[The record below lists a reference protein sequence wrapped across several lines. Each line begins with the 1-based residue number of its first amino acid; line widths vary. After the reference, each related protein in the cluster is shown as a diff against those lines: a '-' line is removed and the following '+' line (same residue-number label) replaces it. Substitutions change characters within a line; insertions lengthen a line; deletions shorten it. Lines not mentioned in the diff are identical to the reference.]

1 MKLYEKTAAQ
11 LHGMLSGKEITC
23 RELTSEFIDRIQSV
37 DGKVGA
43 YLTCTFEDAL
53 KTAQAVDEKIARGE
67 KLSSLEGV
75 PMAIKDNICTKGV
88 RTTCAS
94 KMLENFVPP
103 YDASLVKKIK
113 QRNIPVLGKLNMD
126 EFAMG
131 SSTEKSYFKKTRN
144 PHNLERVPGG
154 SSGGSAACVAAHEA
168 AFSLGS
174 DTGGSIRQPASL
186 CGIVGLKPTYGAVSR
201 YGLIAFASSLDQIG
215 PLTKDVL
222 DCALTMNLIYGYDE
236 MDSTSEPRKYN
247 DFTSYISEDIRG
259 MKIALPKEYMGDGIA
274 DDVKKAMSDSVRI
287 FKGLGAEVQEVSLP
301 FADYALSAYY
311 IIACAEAS
319 SNLSRY
325 DGVKYGYRTQNF
337 SDLHDLYVNTRT
349 EGFGYEVRKRILLGT
364 YVLSSE
370 YYDAYYKKAQKMRIA
385 INQELDG
392 IFSKY
397 DLILTPTTSS
407 TAFGFNEKTQNP
419 LLMYM
424 QDICTVFV
432 NISGVPAV
440 SVPCA
445 LGDDGL
451 PIGLQLISGKFRED
465 KIINAAYAF
474 EKACDI
480 KFGGISHEL

>member
-11 LHGMLSGKEITC
+11 LSGMLSGKEVTC
-23 RELTSEFIDRIQSV
+23 RELTSEFIDRVQSV
-37 DGKVGA
+37 DDKVEA
-43 YLTCTFEDAL
+43 YLTYTFDDAL
-53 KTAQAVDEKIARGE
+53 KTARVVDDKIARGE
-67 KLSSLEGV
+67 ELLPLEGI

-103 YDASLVKKIK
+103 YDATLVRKIK

-131 SSTEKSYFKKTRN
+131 SSTEKSYFKKTKN

-168 AFSLGS
+168 VFSLGS

-186 CGIVGLKPTYGAVSR
+186 CGIIGLKPTYGAVSR
-201 YGLIAFASSLDQIG
+201 YGLIAFSSSLDQVG
-215 PLTKDVL
+215 PLTKDVS
-222 DCALTMNLIYGYDE
+222 DCALTMNLLYGYDE
-236 MDSTSEPRKYN
+236 MDSTSEPRKYD
-247 DFTSYISEDIRG
+247 DFTKYLSEDIRG
-259 MKIALPKEYMGDGIA
+259 MRIALPREYMGDGIA
-274 DDVKKAMSDSVRI
+274 DDVKRAMAKAAETY
-287 FKGLGAEVQEVSLP
+287 KALGAAIEEVSLP

-319 SNLSRY
+319 SNFSRY
-325 DGVKYGYRTQNF
+325 DGVKYGYRAENF
-337 SDLHDLYVNTRT
+337 SDLNDLYINTRT
-349 EGFGYEVRKRILLGT
+349 EGFGYEVRKRIILGT

-370 YYDAYYKKAQKMRIA
+370 CYDAYYKKALKMRVA
-385 INQELDG
+385 MRRELDE

-407 TAFGFNEKTQNP
+407 TAFGFNEKTQDP

-432 NISGVPAV
+432 NIAGVPAI
-440 SVPCA
+440 SIPCG

-451 PIGLQLISGKFRED
+451 PIGLQLIGGKFRED